1 MENDPSWYTQRNKK
15 DGSRSRETNMAW
27 YDRLLGRAPIVDEEK
42 LNPAQYVISR
52 NEGMTIDSRE
62 VVTNYRN
69 AYEQL
74 EIVNRAVNM
83 IVDDVSE
90 IPFAIGEKIVG
101 TTNVLKN
108 IRRSKV
114 DLLINKEPNP
124 FQDVSAFKRNL
135 IIDLLIDGNIFIYFD
150 GAHLYHL
157 PADKVR
163 IYTDDKTYVERYS
176 YDNSIDYSPDEIIH
190 IKENSF
196 NSIYRGTPRLKP
208 AFRTMQLLGSMRDF
222 QDNFFKNGA
231 VPGLVLKSPN
241 TLSEKIK
248 ERMLQA
254 WVARYN
260 PKSGGRRPLFLDGGL
275 EVENL
280 TEINF
285 KELDFQEGIKSNERI
300 ILEAMG
306 IPSILMDGGNNAN
319 IRPNHRLY
327 YLETILPIVK
337 KVSCALERFF
347 GFSMS
352 EDVTGIPAL
361 QPELRDQ
368 AAYYATLVNT
378 GILSA
383 NEAREALGK
392 EPVDGFDEPRVPANI
407 AGSATNPEQG
417 GRPTEAA
424 PSEEE

>member
-1 MENDPSWYTQRNKK
+1 
-15 DGSRSRETNMAW
+15 MAW
-27 YDRLLGRAPIVDEEK
+27 YDRFLGRDSEDK
-42 LNPAQYVISR
+42 LNPSQYVISR
-52 NEGMTIDSRE
+52 NEGMTVESRE

-83 IVDDVSE
+83 IVDDVAE
-90 IPFAIGEKIVG
+90 IPFAVGEKVLGATNIV
-101 TTNVLKN
+101 KN
-108 IRRSKV
+108 IRKSKV
-114 DLLINKEPNP
+114 DLLLNKEPNP
-124 FQDVSAFKRNL
+124 FQDVSSFKRNL

-157 PADKVR
+157 PADKVT
-163 IYTDDKTYVERYS
+163 IYTDDKTYIERFS
-176 YDNSIDYSPDEIIH
+176 YDNSIDYSPSEIIH

-196 NSIYRGTPRLKP
+196 NSIYRGVPRLKP

-306 IPSILMDGGNNAN
+306 IPPILLDGGNNAN

-327 YLETILPIVK
+327 YLETVLPIVK
-337 KVSCALERFF
+337 KVSYALERFF
-347 GFSMS
+347 GFSLN

-392 EPVDGFDEPRVPANI
+392 EPVAGFDEPRVPANI

-417 GRPTEAA
+417 GRPQEAA

>member
-1 MENDPSWYTQRNKK
+1 
-15 DGSRSRETNMAW
+15 MAW
-27 YDRLLGRAPIVDEEK
+27 YDRILGIQREEK

-62 VVTNYRN
+62 PTLSYRN

-83 IVDDVSE
+83 IVDDVAE
-90 IPFAIGEKIVG
+90 IPYTIGQQNPG
-101 TTNVLKN
+101 TTNIIKN

-114 DLLINKEPNP
+114 DLLINRDPNP
-124 FQDVSAFKRNL
+124 FQDVSTFKRNL

-157 PADKVR
+157 PADKIT
-163 IYTDDKTYVERYS
+163 IYSDTDTYIERYEF
-176 YDNSIDYSPDEIIH
+176 DNSIEYSTKEIIH

-196 NSIYRGTPRLKP
+196 NSIYRGVPRLKP
-208 AFRTMQLLGSMRDF
+208 ALRTMQLLVNMRNF

-260 PKSGGRRPLFLDGGL
+260 PQSGGRRPLFLDGGL

-280 TEINF
+280 TEVNF
-285 KELDFQEGIKSNERI
+285 KDLDFQDGIKANEKI

-306 IPSILMDGGNNAN
+306 IPPVLMDGGNNAN

-327 YLETILPIVK
+327 YLETILPIVRK
-337 KVSCALERFF
+337 LGVAIERFF
-347 GFSMS
+347 GFGIV

-378 GILSA
+378 GIMSP

-392 EPVDGFDEPRVPANI
+392 EPVEGFDEPRVPANI
-407 AGSATNPEQG
+407 AGSAANPEEG
-417 GRPTEAA
+417 GRP
-424 PSEEE
+424 PEEEE

>member
-1 MENDPSWYTQRNKK
+1 
-15 DGSRSRETNMAW
+15 MAW
-27 YDRLLGRAPIVDEEK
+27 YDRLLGRTPETEEK

-52 NEGMTIDSRE
+52 NEGLTVDSRE

-83 IVDDVSE
+83 IVDDVAD
-90 IPFAIGEKIVG
+90 IPYTLGNQTPGTSNIV
-101 TTNVLKN
+101 KN

-114 DLLINKEPNP
+114 DILVNREPNP
-124 FQDVSAFKRNL
+124 FQDINSFKRNL
-135 IIDLLIDGNIFIYFD
+135 IIDLMIDGNIFIYFD

-163 IYTDDKTYVERYS
+163 IETDAATFISKYTYE
-176 YDNSIDYSPDEIIH
+176 NSIDYSPSEIIH

-196 NSIYRGTPRLKP
+196 NSIYRGVPRLKP
-208 AFRTMQLLGSMRDF
+208 AFRTMQLLSSMRTF

-260 PKSGGRRPLFLDGGL
+260 PQSGGRRPLFLDGGL
-275 EVENL
+275 TVENL
-280 TEINF
+280 TEVNF
-285 KELDFQEGIKSNERI
+285 KDLDFQEGIKSNERI

-306 IPSILMDGGNNAN
+306 IPPILLDGGNNAN

-327 YLETILPIVK
+327 YLETILPIVRK
-337 KVSCALERFF
+337 LGYALERYF
-347 GFSMS
+347 GFEVS

-378 GILSA
+378 GIMSP

-392 EPVDGFDEPRVPANI
+392 DPVDGFDEPRVPANI
-407 AGSATNPEQG
+407 AGSATNPEEG
-417 GRPTEAA
+417 GRPQQAA

>member
-1 MENDPSWYTQRNKK
+1 
-15 DGSRSRETNMAW
+15 MAW
-27 YDRLLGRAPIVDEEK
+27 YDFILGRRDTEEK
-42 LNPAQYVISR
+42 LNPSQYVISR
-52 NEGMTIDSRE
+52 NEGMTIDSQE

-90 IPFAIGEKIVG
+90 IPYAVGDQRQGTNNIV
-101 TTNVLKN
+101 KN
-108 IRRSKV
+108 IRKVKV
-114 DLLINKEPNP
+114 DQLLNKEPNP
-124 FQDVSAFKRNL
+124 FQDISTFKRNL

-157 PADKVR
+157 PAEKVT
-163 IYTDDKTYVERYS
+163 IYSDDNTYVEKYS
-176 YDNSIDYSPDEIIH
+176 FDNSIDYSVNEIIH

-196 NSIYRGTPRLKP
+196 KSIYRGTPRLKP
-208 AFRTMQLLGSMRDF
+208 ALRTMQLLGSMRKF
-222 QDNFFKNGA
+222 QDNFFRNGA

-254 WVARYN
+254 WSVRYN
-260 PKSGGRRPLFLDGGL
+260 PNTGGRRPLILDGGL
-275 EVENL
+275 EVDSL
-280 TEINF
+280 SKVNF
-285 KELDFQEGIKSNERI
+285 KELDFQDSIKANERI

-306 IPSILMDGGNNAN
+306 IPPILLDGGNNAN

-327 YLETILPIVK
+327 YLETVMPIVRK
-337 KVSCALERFF
+337 IGCALERYF
-347 GFSMS
+347 GFSLT

-383 NEAREALGK
+383 NEAREAMGK
-392 EPVDGFDEPRVPANI
+392 EPIDGFDEPRVPVNL
-407 AGSATNPEQG
+407 AGSSVNPEEG
-417 GRPTEAA
+417 GRPQESS
-424 PSEEE
+424 PIEEE